1 MVEFLTMSN
10 AVPIAKIQ
18 EFITEYILMA
28 QSKKPW
34 LIVEGE
40 SDVCFFKQRLDTKFG
55 VSFEER
61 NGWEGVVSLLKEW
74 NLIPNEE
81 KNGKIIVGVIDRDY
95 HEKLGTQL
103 PENIVMV
110 DHRDLEI
117 VMFECDEALNKVLL
131 ELGSTQK
138 LPHTPDEKLD
148 LKKVRQVIYELAYP
162 LSKLRFLS
170 AINQESKLTFDK
182 PFDFKK
188 IVETSPLVLNE
199 SKLFQRISS
208 KSGCSID
215 LVASMVTK
223 DIDQQ
228 WDIHQKIANGH
239 DIISILGKSLQ
250 RHFGTV
256 NEAKYIEGDRLES
269 IFRMAYPNHE
279 FETSKFGKDI
289 MRLLGIL
296 TEESV
301 AA

>member
-1 MVEFLTMSN
+1 MSN
-10 AVPIAKIQ
+10 AVPTAKIQ

-40 SDVCFFKQRLDTKFG
+40 SDVCFFKQRFDMKFG

-61 NGWEGVVSLLKEW
+61 NGWEGVVALLTQW
-74 NLIPNEE
+74 NLIPDEE

-95 HEKLGTQL
+95 HEKHGTQL

-131 ELGSTQK
+131 ELGSIQK
-138 LPHTPDEKLD
+138 LPKIDDDKLD
-148 LKKVRQVIYELAYP
+148 LNKVRSVIYELAYP

-170 AINQESKLTFDK
+170 AVNSDTKLTFDK

-188 IVETSPLVLNE
+188 IIETQPLQLNQD
-199 SKLFQRISS
+199 KLFQRISS

-215 LVASMVTK
+215 LVANLVTTE
-223 DIDQQ
+223 IDAH
-228 WDIHQKIANGH
+228 WNVHQKIANGH

-250 RHFGTV
+250 KHFGTISDS
-256 NEAKYIEGDRLES
+256 KFIEGDRLES
-269 IFRMAYPNHE
+269 LFRMAYPNQE

-296 TEESV
+296 TKEEMV
-301 AA
+301 A